1 MTISFLNPQ
10 CSLQILQI
18 WHQQIVHQK
27 ASSSPVL
34 LEFTGQNRKHTYSYS
49 SYEVGSGKGH
59 IKDGESKVFKEI
71 KEGETTFPA
80 GAIRG
85 VFPP

>member
-1 MTISFLNPQ
+1 MCN
-10 CSLQILQI
+10 SLQILQI

-27 ASSSPVL
+27 TSSGPVL
-34 LEFTGQNRKHTYSYS
+34 QEFTGQNRKHTYSYS

-59 IKDGESKVFKEI
+59 IKDRESEVFKEI
-71 KEGETTFPA
+71 KEGETTSPT

-85 VFPP
+85 VLPP